1 MPYTTADKVKS
12 FTQITAIDL
21 KKTAEQFDSL
31 LSMLINWATA
41 AINAYMGKSYTDVEL
56 AADQDMANAFESV
69 ATQAVDNHLCLMVQK
84 MSSPIVTVNDFAVQF
99 PKMIILTDEMKQVL
113 NRYKV
118 AGILVTP
125 VFTEGTYRIHSG
137 ITGLVAENNA
147 DEVD

>member
-1 MPYTTADKVKS
+1 MPYTTADKVIS
-12 FTQITAIDL
+12 FTQITAADL

-31 LSMLINWATA
+31 LSTLVNWVTA
-41 AINAYMGKSYTDVEL
+41 AMNAYMGKSYTEAEL
-56 AADQDMANAFESV
+56 AADTDMANAFESV

-84 MSSPIVTVNDFAVQF
+84 MQSPVITVNDFVVQF

-113 NRYKV
+113 DRYKQGVLV
-118 AGILVTP
+118 AP

-137 ITGLVAENNA
+137 VTGLVAENNT